1 MKEKSD
7 RNKTNNSH
15 VDAVRNNSHV
25 DAVRNN
31 SHVDAVRALC
41 FCRVL
46 SCNLFR
52 YWTTTNPL

>member
-1 MKEKSD
+1 MKEESD
-7 RNKTNNSH
+7 RNKRNNSH

-31 SHVDAVRALC
+31 IHVDAVRALC

-46 SCNLFR
+46 SCNLFL
-52 YWTTTNPL
+52 YWTTNPL

>member
-1 MKEKSD
+1 MKEEND
-7 RNKTNNSH
+7 RNK
-15 VDAVRNNSHV
+15 RNNSHV

-46 SCNLFR
+46 SCNLFL